1 MRRFVQSLIEKQIV
15 PIIDEHISDIM
26 SLKMKEASEY
36 IEGLASR
43 NLINMKEEIQK
54 ERIKEEAMKNMF
66 MMKQADEITELKK
79 IV

>member
-1 MRRFVQSLIEKQIV
+1 
-15 PIIDEHISDIM
+15 
-26 SLKMKEASEY
+26 MKEASEY